1 MVGDSNAHLAERTRA
16 AFDQERDSDD
26 AAQQVSVRQL
36 RVGGKTTG
44 AMGFEGLEEPELTAG
59 PLVTLAAAS
68 QERARAFRRASEAAA
83 AAQTEV
89 YRSAILDALAHEFKT
104 PLATILAAAGGIRET
119 GSLRAEQLEMAETVE
134 SEAARLAS
142 LTSRL
147 LQVARL
153 DREEVKPALEITDMA
168 ALAGDLV
175 EQFKRLPLD
184 RQISFVRRGG
194 PAEAWADP
202 ELLRLALNQLLDN
215 ALKYSL
221 PDSAI
226 KVELEPQGD
235 MVYIRVSNS
244 GSSIPAAEQ
253 TRIFE
258 RLYRG
263 AEARRFT
270 TGSGLG
276 LYVARKIALA
286 HGGMLDLDIQRL
298 NEGVTFYLAI
308 PRVKGETE
316 L

>member
-1 MVGDSNAHLAERTRA
+1 
-16 AFDQERDSDD
+16 
-26 AAQQVSVRQL
+26 
-36 RVGGKTTG
+36 
-44 AMGFEGLEEPELTAG
+44 
-59 PLVTLAAAS
+59 
-68 QERARAFRRASEAAA
+68 
-83 AAQTEV
+83 
-89 YRSAILDALAHEFKT
+89 
-104 PLATILAAAGGIRET
+104 
-119 GSLRAEQLEMAETVE
+119 MAETVE
-134 SEAARLAS
+134 SEATRLGS

-153 DREEVKPALEITDMA
+153 DREEIEPLMEVTDTA
-168 ALAGDLV
+168 AVVADIV
-175 EQFKRLPLD
+175 EQYKRLPLD
-184 RQISFVRRGG
+184 RQISFVRHGDS
-194 PAEAWADP
+194 ADAWADP

-221 PDSAI
+221 PDSEI

-244 GSSIPAAEQ
+244 GSSIAAAEQ

-258 RLYRG
+258 RFYRG

-316 L
+316 S